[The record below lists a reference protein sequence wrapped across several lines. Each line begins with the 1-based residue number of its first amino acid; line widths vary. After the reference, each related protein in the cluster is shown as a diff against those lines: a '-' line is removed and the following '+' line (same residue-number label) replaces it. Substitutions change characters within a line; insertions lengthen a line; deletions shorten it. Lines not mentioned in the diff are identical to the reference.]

1 MRALLIG
8 LGLMLG
14 LISEPGFRPARAQ
27 GVEEPP
33 IMSFPSPEASRG
45 RVRKPRPE
53 AREQVV
59 AGLSSDEV
67 SITASFD
74 GSDIILYGAVRRE
87 TPVQMNSLLHVIA
100 TVEGPARSVTIR
112 RKQRKLGIWVNTDSV
127 VVGSAPSFYS
137 VASTAPLE
145 LILNDEVDARYRISI
160 PMAMRAFARPVA
172 VENPTDF
179 TEAMIVSRIAD
190 GSYRLDEGAVRLA
203 RDTLFRADFRLPAN
217 LIEGNYRI
225 RIFLLRNGRV
235 VDSYSA
241 PLDVR
246 KVGLERWL
254 HRLAFEQPLFYGLL
268 SLLIAVVAGWG
279 ASAAFRVL
287 QRK

>member
-1 MRALLIG
+1 MRAWLSGMAVMLALIAG
-8 LGLMLG
+8 
-14 LISEPGFRPARAQ
+14 PGAGPASGQAA
-27 GVEEPP
+27 VEPP
-33 IMSFPSPEASRG
+33 IMSFPSPEANRG
-45 RVRKPRPE
+45 GFRRPRPQ

-87 TPVQMNSLLHVIA
+87 TPVQMNSLLHVVA
-100 TVEGPARSVTIR
+100 TVEGPPRSVTIR
-112 RKQRKLGIWVNTDSV
+112 RKERKLGIWVNTESV

-137 VASTAPLE
+137 VASTAPLD
-145 LILNDEVDARYRISI
+145 LILNREVDARYRISI
-160 PMAMRAFARPVA
+160 PMAMRAFARPFS

-217 LIEGNYRI
+217 LIEGDYKI

-246 KVGLERWL
+246 KVGVERWL
-254 HRLAFEQPLFYGLL
+254 HRLAFERPLLYGLL
-268 SLLIAVVAGWG
+268 SLLIAVAAGWG